1 MTNCECKRM
10 VKPHGTWTLE
20 ELIGARVKISS
31 MPVTNFAGGGFD
43 TETPCTIKDIYF
55 RVSLDGK
62 TITIIE
68 LEEFPGYFFTWKD
81 LEIEAIL
88 VKPKKDGE

>member
-20 ELIGARVKISS
+20 DLIGARVNISS
-31 MPVTNFAGGGFD
+31 MPVTNFVGKEFSSGV
-43 TETPCTIKDIYF
+43 TCTIKDIYF

-62 TITIIE
+62 TITIVE
-68 LEEFPGYFFTWKD
+68 LEEYPGYFFTWKD

-88 VKPKKDGE
+88 IKPKKDGE